1 MKALVPGRFTT
12 AATRQEV
19 GRLPSSVV
27 TDSADALKRLLGHR
41 ALLSPLR
48 YPGGKRRLVPY
59 VASALIANDLR
70 PGLFVEPYAGGA
82 SVSLELLHAKLVD
95 RIGISDSD
103 PMVAAFWE
111 TVFEDADWLCKQI
124 ETIPIDLQNWCRMKR
139 GRYTARRSLA
149 LACLFLNR
157 TSFNG
162 SLNHRAGPIGG
173 QKQES
178 DYSLDCRFPREK
190 LISRVRACEALASRV
205 DFVKCDEAGRAMAY
219 ARKRAR
225 AKEWTTFF
233 YLDPPFWAK
242 SDRLYRLS
250 FQKWQHE
257 ELAESLLWFHDSW
270 LLSYD
275 PAPEVEELYGEHR
288 DVRSATIELFYTG
301 TRRSAGQELV
311 ITNLKQLPEETRL
324 WRTESERAADRE
336 TAVQ

>member
-1 MKALVPGRFTT
+1 MRQCWRQTGR
-12 AATRQEV
+12 EV
-19 GRLPSSVV
+19 GRLPCSVM
-27 TDSADALKRLLGHR
+27 TDSADALQNLLRHR
-41 ALLSPLR
+41 VLLSPLR

-59 VASALIANDLR
+59 IAAALVANDVR
-70 PGLFVEPYAGGA
+70 PGLFTEPYAGGA
-82 SVSLELLHAKLVD
+82 SVSLELLHGNLVD
-95 RIGISDSD
+95 RVGISDSD

-111 TVFEDADWLCKQI
+111 TVFEDADWLCKKI
-124 ETIPIDLQNWCRMKR
+124 ETVTVDLENWRRFKR
-139 GRYTARRSLA
+139 GRYSTRRNLA

-162 SLNHRAGPIGG
+162 SLNYRAGPIGG
-173 QKQES
+173 HKQES
-178 DYSLDCRFPREK
+178 DYSLDCRFPRER
-190 LISRVRACEALASRV
+190 LIKRVRDCEALAARV
-205 DFVKCDEAGRAMAY
+205 DFVKCEEAGRAMSY

-225 AKEWTTFF
+225 AEGWTPFF

-242 SDRLYRLS
+242 SDRLYRVG

-275 PAPEVEELYGEHR
+275 PAPEVEELYGDHR
-288 DVRSATIELFYTG
+288 GVQSATIDLLYTG
-301 TRRSAGQELV
+301 TRRSAGRELV

-336 TAVQ
+336 MAAR